1 MHQGDSFHAWPTT
14 CTDEAI
20 DIRNYEHLF
29 VSSTRQVGHTF
40 FSLQGPYVSWSTHE
54 WAITMYALP
63 TLHLTLP
70 THEPSQTWTQHIKQ
84 NIYPNQKRPKF
95 RILSLNP
102 PPLTTQSYDRPFQ
115 FRANTTKVSPNNPGI
130 EKEERMACFPPSQL
144 YTWQKRHLVRFSRK
158 KKSKKQGGP
167 PGWAEVGCVCVV
179 CCV

>member
-1 MHQGDSFHAWPTT
+1 MYWPTT
-14 CTDEAI
+14 FTDKDI
-20 DIRNYEHLF
+20 DIQNYMSIICPLYKTNRSHLLFSPEPMCPSLPMNGSYPRTHF
-29 VSSTRQVGHTF
+29 VLHT
-40 FSLQGPYVSWSTHE
+40 S
-54 WAITMYALP
+54 
-63 TLHLTLP
+63 LTLP
-70 THEPSQTWTQHIKQ
+70 TYEPSLTWTQHIKQ
-84 NIYPNQKRPKF
+84 NIHPNQKRPKF